1 MIVIIFFLLIIGVI
15 YYYKYLKQKNKQQ
28 TTVQYYKPNMP
39 TNYQYRRKPIM
50 TANEYH
56 YFELLKDIANEL
68 NLEIH
73 PQTNL
78 ATIIKKE
85 GYYKYQNE
93 LYRNIDFAIFT
104 KDYKHLLLLIEI
116 DDYTH
121 TYKSR
126 IKRDERVK
134 KICQN
139 ANIQLIRFCCIK
151 SDTRNYIKWL
161 ILKKLSDND
170 SNIK

>member
-1 MIVIIFFLLIIGVI
+1 
-15 YYYKYLKQKNKQQ
+15 
-28 TTVQYYKPNMP
+28 
-39 TNYQYRRKPIM
+39 M

-68 NLEIH
+68 NLEVH

-104 KDYKHLLLLIEI
+104 KDYKRLLLLIEI

-121 TYKSR
+121 TYNLELKEM
-126 IKRDERVK
+126 KV
-134 KICQN
+134 
-139 ANIQLIRFCCIK
+139 
-151 SDTRNYIKWL
+151 
-161 ILKKLSDND
+161 LKKYVKVPTYN
-170 SNIK
+170 